1 MGKVG
6 GSGAGGKAGNPVS
19 SADGGLFAQ
28 LKDIEVHGHGE
39 GIDARA
45 SGHGKMAGI
54 DPGQADAGSGMQA
67 VAVEM
72 LEADALEGPGER
84 NDKGLMGQR
93 QQAKGLQSWNAK
105 CR

>member
-1 MGKVG
+1 
-6 GSGAGGKAGNPVS
+6 
-19 SADGGLFAQ
+19 
-28 LKDIEVHGHGE
+28 
-39 GIDARA
+39 
-45 SGHGKMAGI
+45 
-54 DPGQADAGSGMQA
+54 MQA